1 MPAILII
8 EDVPAVLFSLKIVLE
23 GHGYKVTSAQNGEQG
38 LKLLKETPF
47 DLVITDI
54 WMPGS
59 SGIEVIR
66 EGRGRSPETRFLAIT
81 GGDPNSR
88 GSRDASGQSFG
99 ADQVLLKP
107 FEKQELLDAVSQV
120 LQCVRLTG
128 TRDGTETSRDLSR
141 SSTSAH

>member
-1 MPAILII
+1 MAAILVI
-8 EDVPAVLFSLKIVLE
+8 EDVPAVLMSLKIVLE
-23 GHGYKVTSAQNGEQG
+23 GNGHKVTSARNGEQG
-38 LKLLKETPF
+38 LKLLKDEPF

-66 EGRGRSPETRFLAIT
+66 EGRGRSPKTRFLAIT

-88 GSRDASGQSFG
+88 GSRDALRQQNFG

-107 FEKQELLDAVSQV
+107 FEKQELLNAVSSI
-120 LQCVRLTG
+120 LQG
-128 TRDGTETSRDLSR
+128 T
-141 SSTSAH
+141 A